1 MARYKHI
8 DTQPAFPCRRSATA
22 TASGQLR
29 TRTQSPHRS
38 RTGFIQ
44 LRCPVQQRSNRRCWR
59 LAFQYW
65 GKGFASE
72 AAKGALRVAFQSLAL
87 PEVVAFTTIH
97 NRRSRAVM
105 ERLGM
110 QESGIFEH
118 PQVPESNAL
127 RLHCL
132 YRISCDSN
140 AARRDFTHWQLSTP
154 DT

>member
-1 MARYKHI
+1 M
-8 DTQPAFPCRRSATA
+8 
-22 TASGQLR
+22 
-29 TRTQSPHRS
+29 
-38 RTGFIQ
+38 
-44 LRCPVQQRSNRRCWR
+44 
-59 LAFQYW
+59 AFQYW

-87 PEVVAFTTIH
+87 PEVVSFTTIH
-97 NRRSRAVM
+97 NQRSRAVM

-140 AARRDFTHWQLSTP
+140 AARRDFTH
-154 DT
+154 